1 MHFVNGF
8 KLLYE
13 KIDGADGKIKI
24 FASKEHAPTDKDL
37 PLDIY
42 ENGFSTNEATQLVKD
57 GKVFK
62 LVYEGDEVKDI
73 RASEDLLPSEDDT
86 ILPLTAGGEVILGEK
101 DTVHVKE
108 VKVSETNV
116 TLKIGE
122 TKQLTA
128 SVLPEDA
135 DIKKVTFVGTR
146 PDIATVSEDGLITAV
161 AEGTFT
167 AKADADQVSTEI
179 TIAVVPAEDKKSE
192 TDEGEPIESEAA
204 AKKKA
209 KK

>member
-13 KIDGADGKIKI
+13 KIDCADGKIKI
-24 FASKEHAPTDKDL
+24 FASKEHAPIDKDL

-42 ENGFSTNEATQLVKD
+42 ENGFSTNGATQLVKD

-167 AKADADQVSTEI
+167 AKAGADQVSTEI
-179 TIAVVPAEDKKSE
+179 TITVVPANKKPE
-192 TDEGEPIESEAA
+192 ADGGEPTESEAP
-204 AKKKA
+204 AKKRT